1 MKRILFLFF
10 LASILATGCGQHG
23 GRSFTGEVPEAA
35 LTGIAFD
42 AANRLATLYPPGHTS
57 LYLAYPTDKGQK
69 VVDLFGPVLE
79 RSLRAKGF
87 TIQPVSG
94 SEPHVSWTV
103 DGLGDTDPPVNWYL
117 RLKVQDETGLRTF
130 GRVYDAQ
137 GRAQGGFTEG
147 QAK

>member
-1 MKRILFLFF
+1 MIRSLVFF
-10 LASILATGCGQHG
+10 LLVSFSAAGCGQHT

-57 LYLAYPTDKGQK
+57 LYLHYPTDKGQK

-87 TIQPVSG
+87 TIQAISG
-94 SEPHVSWTV
+94 SDPRVSWTV

-147 QAK
+147 QTE

>member
-10 LASILATGCGQHG
+10 LVSILLTGCGQHG

-94 SEPHVSWTV
+94 SEPRVSWTV
-103 DGLGDTDPPVNWYL
+103 DALGDTEPPVNWYL

>member
-1 MKRILFLFF
+1 MIRSLVFF
-10 LASILATGCGQHG
+10 LLVSFLAAGCGQHT

-57 LYLAYPTDKGQK
+57 LYLHYPTDKGQK
-69 VVDLFGPVLE
+69 VVDLFGPLLE
-79 RSLRAKGF
+79 RSLRARGF

-94 SEPHVSWTV
+94 SEPRVSWTV
-103 DGLGDTDPPVNWYL
+103 DGLGGTDPVVNWYL

-137 GRAQGGFTEG
+137 GRAQGGFAEG
-147 QAK
+147 QAE

>member
-10 LASILATGCGQHG
+10 LVSILLTGCGQHG

-94 SEPHVSWTV
+94 SEPRVSWTV
-103 DGLGDTDPPVNWYL
+103 DALGDTESPVNWYL

-147 QAK
+147 QTE